1 MLSHVRVLIKPL
13 SSKYGVLE
21 YPDCDRKTSRA
32 LFCKRNL
39 GANETLETKVSLW
52 LLLGRQVN
60 RFFDAMMFLCL

>member
-21 YPDCDRKTSRA
+21 YPEKDRKTSRA

-39 GANETLETKVSLW
+39 GANETLEQTNLW
-52 LLLGRQVN
+52 KRDSVCLFVVRYAGQQV
-60 RFFDAMMFLCL
+60 L